1 MFNQKKKTLSLII
14 GSGLLVLSNSVGASG
29 PTIVTAYTPPALQE
43 LTMSIATPVVT
54 GLSSPTSG
62 LIMAIGTAANGLKDA
77 ITSLQQIAV
86 QAQAN
91 QMKAIATVQNATQVY
106 RNMQSAPD
114 ACASI
119 SRAAYSQSVKANAA
133 YQKSIYAHRG
143 QVRLGNAPAPADAAR
158 QTQAI
163 NFNEYCD
170 PSIDPSGCGGGKV
183 TPMTNGN
190 SVAPEQMA
198 GADMQASTLFQ
209 GAGAP
214 GHVTNLTFSKAA
226 GGSPNQEGAAQDYIN
241 NLLGVD
247 APRKI
252 SQQEYQTP
260 QGQVYEGLR
269 VAYLARM
276 SLAQQAFS
284 SVLATR
290 IPIAGSAQ
298 IVQAMMQSDGGAS
311 ANYIAGRLAQIQQ
324 YSPNG
329 DVSPME
335 LLDMEVGRRVDNPDW
350 YTLINTTS
358 DTNALLREQVFMT
371 AQLMKMELMR
381 IKSDELRTAL
391 EALAASQEVKQNM
404 KPKLDAAEQAI
415 GQGIAQ

>member
-1 MFNQKKKTLSLII
+1 MNKKLFITIILSIFYQQSHASVDII
-14 GSGLLVLSNSVGASG
+14 QGFDPQAQTQLFQAIS
-29 PTIVTAYTPPALQE
+29 TP
-43 LTMSIATPVVT
+43 IIT
-54 GLSSPTSG
+54 GLSSPSSG

-91 QMKAIATVQNATQVY
+91 QMKAIATVQNATEVY

-119 SRAAYSQSVKANAA
+119 SRAAYSQSVKDNAA
-133 YQKSIYAHRG
+133 YQKNVYAHRG
-143 QVRLGNAPAPADAAR
+143 QVRLGNQPAPADQAR
-158 QTQAI
+158 QAQAI

-183 TPMTNGN
+183 TPATNGN
-190 SVAPEQMA
+190 SAAPEQMV

-209 GAGAP
+209 GGGAP
-214 GHVTNLTFSKAA
+214 GHVTNLTFSKTTAS
-226 GGSPNQEGAAQDYIN
+226 SPNQEGAAQDYIN
-241 NLLGVD
+241 NLMGVD

-276 SLAQQAFS
+276 SLAQQAFT
-284 SVLATR
+284 SVLANR
-290 IPIAGSAQ
+290 MPMPGSAQ

-311 ANYIAGRLAQIQQ
+311 ANYISQRLAKIQQ
-324 YSPNG
+324 YSPSG

-415 GQGIAQ
+415 GQGMAQ